1 MSECERFSM
10 QAADRQSVYALTDS
24 QLAEEYRRLTGHA
37 VQVPS
42 RGSPST
48 WWSWRRELQLRVMQ
62 KRLQTQR
69 QPPSP

>member
-1 MSECERFSM
+1 MSERWRFSM
-10 QAADRQSVYALTDS
+10 QVAGRQSVYALTDS

-62 KRLQTQR
+62 KRLQAQR
-69 QPPSP
+69 QAPSP